1 MIICKTPLRISFFGG
16 GTDFPKWYEQEGGEV
31 LSTTIDKYVYVLVRK
46 LAPVFQFNYR
56 LRYFKNEFVK
66 HVNQIK
72 HPSIREVLRN
82 FNKTKDGLEIN
93 YSSDLPAQ
101 SGLGSS
107 SAFSVSLVHA
117 VKELNNE
124 KKDKYYIADKARMVE
139 QELLKENVGSQ
150 DHYACCF
157 GGFNSIKFAK
167 RHKVRV
173 DLLKINK
180 KKLDYLKNLSTLV
193 FTGLSRSASEIE
205 KSKLENFKIN
215 QKYLKEISII
225 TQQAK
230 KIFLNKNNSH
240 FFIAEISELL
250 SETWKIK
257 KKLSHKV
264 SNYNIDNIFNH
275 ALKNGATS
283 GKILGAGGGGFC
295 LFISKNISDK
305 QKLKNSLK
313 KLTVVDYSFE
323 KFGSKIIY
331 KSQEI

>member
-16 GTDFPKWYEQEGGEV
+16 GTDFPKWYEEEGGEV
-31 LSTTIDKYVYVLVRK
+31 LSTTIDKYVYVLIRK

-56 LRYFKNEFVK
+56 LRYFDNEFVK

-72 HPSIREVLRN
+72 HPSIREVLRI

-107 SAFSVSLVHA
+107 SAFSVSLIHA
-117 VKELNNE
+117 IKELNNE
-124 KKDKYYIADKARMVE
+124 KKNKYYIADNARMIE

-167 RHKVRV
+167 HHKVQV

-180 KKLDYLKNLSTLV
+180 KKLDYLKDLSTLV
-193 FTGLSRSASEIE
+193 FTGFSRSASEIE
-205 KSKLENFKIN
+205 KNKLENFKVN
-215 QKYLKEISII
+215 QKYLKEIYEI

-230 KIFLNKNNSH
+230 KIFLNKNNNY
-240 FFIAEISELL
+240 FFLKEISELL
-250 SETWKIK
+250 NETWKIK
-257 KKLSHKV
+257 KKLSDKV
-264 SNYNIDNIFNH
+264 TNYSIDNIFNH
-275 ALKNGATS
+275 ALKNGAAA

-295 LFISKNISDK
+295 LFISKNIRDK
-305 QKLKNSLK
+305 QKLKHSLK

-323 KFGSKIIY
+323 KLGSKIIY
-331 KSQEI
+331 KS